1 MPATDNGLLR
11 ILDAKFIFQQHE
23 LSPPLVIGKG
33 IIDTIT
39 EATCQVTITN
49 GTITRQGFGTVLLS
63 HVWCWPEATDEDK
76 DFALRGA
83 CETVA
88 KAITQQQPSDSLLGL
103 GHRVISLSDQLLE
116 SLPPLARRVCCAPL
130 DNAIHDAAGF
140 IAGYSSFDLFTQH
153 GNSPFDAYF
162 PGFGA
167 ASAIDSMLHQPKQF
181 IDAQM
186 VVGIKTSPEQVWE
199 YCTQHSIRRLKIK
212 IGSGDIESDISHVI
226 AVSQAV
232 PPADGYLDITLDANG
247 CYESAHKLTE
257 FLSMLRHAAPD
268 VAVCVSAIE
277 QPSMTPD
284 SADRQRWSEIA
295 ADTPILVDETFT
307 NLDDLKH
314 ANACG
319 WNGLA
324 IKSCRGQTLALLGAA
339 WGHARGWKNTVMDL
353 TSPNIAAIHTVMLAS
368 RINGV
373 TTAEVNAAQFL
384 KSGYENLPDALKAC
398 ILPVDG
404 LLSVPEVTE
413 GLIPTEY
420 RHVLIQRFEEN

>member
-1 MPATDNGLLR
+1 MSATDNGPLR
-11 ILDAKFIFQQHE
+11 ILDAKFVFQQHE

-33 IIDTIT
+33 TIDTIT

-49 GTITRQGFGTVLLS
+49 GTITKQGFGTVLLS
-63 HVWCWPEATDEDK
+63 HVWCWPEVTDEGK
-76 DFALRGA
+76 DLALRGA

-116 SLPPLARRVCCAPL
+116 HLPPLARRVCCAPL
-130 DNAIHDAAGF
+130 DNAIHDAAGC
-140 IAGYSSFDLFTQH
+140 IAGCSSFDLFTQH
-153 GNSPFDAYF
+153 GASPFDTF
-162 PGFGA
+162 FSGFGA
-167 ASAIDSMLHQPKQF
+167 ASAIDSMLHQPKASV
-181 IDAQM
+181 DAQM
-186 VVGIKTSPEQVWE
+186 VVGIKTSPENVRD
-199 YCTQHSIRRLKIK
+199 YCTSHNIRRLKIK
-212 IGSGDIESDISHVI
+212 IGSGDIKSDVSHVI
-226 AVSQAV
+226 AISQAV

-247 CYESAHKLTE
+247 CYESAHKLTA

-277 QPSMTPD
+277 QPSMSPET
-284 SADRQRWSEIA
+284 ADRQLWSQIA

-307 NLDDLKH
+307 DLDDLKH
-314 ANACG
+314 ANICG

-368 RINGV
+368 RISGV
-373 TTAEVNAAQFL
+373 KTAEVNAAQFL
-384 KSGYENLPDALKAC
+384 KTGYENLPDALKPC

-404 LLSVPEVTE
+404 LLSVPEVTA